1 MKVGDRYEKDGV
13 TYEVLAILGNNCWS
27 SKEVDEKYPTVK
39 AEDVPVL
46 EAEIPEEK
54 PVIVEK
60 KPRGRRKKVE

>member
-1 MKVGDRYEKDGV
+1 MKVGDRYEKNGV

-27 SKEVDEKYPTVK
+27 SKEVTEDIPVK
-39 AEDVPVL
+39 DVPVL